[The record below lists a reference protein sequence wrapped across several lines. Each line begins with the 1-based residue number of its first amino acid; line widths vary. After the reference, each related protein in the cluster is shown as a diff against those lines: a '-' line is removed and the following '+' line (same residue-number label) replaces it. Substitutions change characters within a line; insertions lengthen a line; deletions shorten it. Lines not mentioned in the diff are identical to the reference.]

1 MKTQLKNISSLNLI
15 TGLLL
20 AGIFSRMIPHVPNF
34 TAVGATAL
42 FAGAMLRPGWLS
54 MALPLM
60 ILWLSDLFLNNG
72 MYKNMFPESY
82 TGWVWMGNIWVY
94 IGFAL
99 IVGIGRLSIK
109 KIGFQNIFVGS
120 LLSSVVFFLLSNFGV
135 WYHSLVWPQTGAGL
149 VGCYAFAVPYFWN
162 TLAGDLIFSGLIFG
176 GYAYVSERGTN
187 LVAES

>member
-109 KIGFQNIFVGS
+109 KLVFKIYLLAAYS
-120 LLSSVVFFLLSNFGV
+120 LLSFFSCSLILVFGIIALYGHRPV
-135 WYHSLVWPQTGAGL
+135 R
-149 VGCYAFAVPYFWN
+149 
-162 TLAGDLIFSGLIFG
+162 D
-176 GYAYVSERGTN
+176 
-187 LVAES
+187 